1 MKTILHILAILLVA
15 VAVAGTMYLIINNT
29 SAGASLTGGEG
40 DRPAFTDAS
49 GQPLPRP
56 EGDLG
61 DREGGASL
69 GGLLG
74 LFGTLAK
81 VSALTAIVLLIEKG
95 IMSLKNRVLRTTPA

>member
-1 MKTILHILAILLVA
+1 MKTILHILVILLVA

-40 DRPAFTDAS
+40 DRPVFTNAS

-56 EGDLG
+56 EGDFG

-69 GGLLG
+69 GGLPG

-81 VSALTAIVLLIEKG
+81 ISVLTAIVLLIEKG
-95 IMSLKNRVLRTTPA
+95 LTSLKNRAPRTTPA